1 MLFATL
7 ILDHEPLT
15 WAELPRAIMIWVQ
28 NAGGLAALGALF
40 WLAATYGQSRL
51 NKRPMAVNKLAIV
64 ILALSWIGF
73 LAMAVL
79 FAVNSFSNESLYWLL
94 PTDLPRHSP
103 ADLHPPPLP
112 PLTIGDYLST
122 SAGACALAVVLA
134 PVLLSIGTR
143 LRWGRIWA
151 MARLSLKEAVRS
163 RVVLIFGAMALIF
176 LFADWFVPYKPENQ
190 VRNYV
195 RVLYWSMTPLFLMTA
210 SLLGSFGIPTDVKS
224 QAIHTIVT
232 KPVEKFEI
240 VLGRF
245 LGYAV
250 LITVGLAAVT
260 GVSMLYMFRGVTEE
274 AGLESFKAREP
285 VYGNLSYYGTKER
298 GDNVGRAFDVRG
310 YITGPDPRQPNQPRQ
325 YGIWTFDSLPSSVGA
340 SGAPVRVEFGFDI
353 FRLTKGIENQGVLCT
368 FLFAD
373 GRLTIAEL
381 EKKKNDLQNDSTK
394 RQDAARKKFGG
405 NAAELQKALAQIQV
419 DLLKEYGIYQY
430 PSFNVTDYHTQ
441 DIEVPAALFERLRE
455 LESSNPRK
463 ASGPMPPPPMF
474 QVTVSVDYDQRGQNQ
489 QMLGIAR
496 RDFYLLAAENNFFV
510 NFAKGIVGLWSL
522 LMLVL
527 GMAVAC
533 SAYLSG
539 VISWLCTIFLIVAG
553 LFVTDIQQL
562 AENRD
567 ADGRPLSGGGPLEAA
582 VRLINRLPVA
592 GQLDDTPSTTVITG
606 VDEMY
611 RWWLRRF
618 LNFVPDVTRY
628 DLHPYVAN
636 GFDISWGQV
645 LLLDNII
652 PLLGYLIPWA
662 VLAFYLMK
670 YREIA
675 NPM

>member
-1 MLFATL
+1 
-7 ILDHEPLT
+7 
-15 WAELPRAIMIWVQ
+15 
-28 NAGGLAALGALF
+28 
-40 WLAATYGQSRL
+40 
-51 NKRPMAVNKLAIV
+51 
-64 ILALSWIGF
+64 
-73 LAMAVL
+73 
-79 FAVNSFSNESLYWLL
+79 
-94 PTDLPRHSP
+94 
-103 ADLHPPPLP
+103 
-112 PLTIGDYLST
+112 
-122 SAGACALAVVLA
+122 
-134 PVLLSIGTR
+134 
-143 LRWGRIWA
+143 
-151 MARLSLKEAVRS
+151 
-163 RVVLIFGAMALIF
+163 
-176 LFADWFVPYKPENQ
+176 
-190 VRNYV
+190 
-195 RVLYWSMTPLFLMTA
+195 
-210 SLLGSFGIPTDVKS
+210 
-224 QAIHTIVT
+224 
-232 KPVEKFEI
+232 
-240 VLGRF
+240 
-245 LGYAV
+245 
-250 LITVGLAAVT
+250 
-260 GVSMLYMFRGVTEE
+260 VTEE
-274 AGLESFKAREP
+274 AALESFKARVP

-298 GDNVGRAFDVRG
+298 GDNVGRPYDVRG

-325 YGIWTFDSLPSSVGA
+325 YGVWTFESLPSSVGA
-340 SGAPVRVEFGFDI
+340 NGAPVRVEFGFDI

-368 FLFAD
+368 FVFAD

-381 EKKKNDLQNDSTK
+381 EKKKSDLQSDLTK
-394 RQDAARKKFGG
+394 RQEGARKKHGS
-405 NAAELQKALAQIQV
+405 NAAELQKALAQIQL
-419 DLLKEYGIYQY
+419 DLLKEYGIFQY

-441 DIEVPAALFERLRE
+441 EIEVPAALFERLRE
-455 LESSNPRK
+455 LETSNPRQ
-463 ASGPMPPPPMF
+463 ASGSMSAPPML

-496 RDFYLLAAENNFFV
+496 RDFYLLAAENSFFV

-567 ADGRPLSGGGPLEAA
+567 ADGRPLSGGGPIEAA

-618 LNFVPDVTRY
+618 LNLVPDVTRY